1 VGSVAG
7 GYDTNGNAVRDVMET
22 NGEINDQ
29 SKYGQLQYF
38 WEASAAGKES
48 GGNSDTKTTYTF
60 TYFDA
65 DEQRPSLT
73 TLMDDYLETLPSYQ
87 SSISNAEADLEF
99 ENVQFSYFPTYK
111 DSPLKPEWSR
121 ILAVGDSSGI
131 QSPLN
136 FGQSGSLTRQLGRI
150 TGAVSDALEKDEL
163 RKDSLSEINALQP
176 NLSAAWMFQKAMSIQ
191 MGSNV
196 DPQFVSNLLSSNF
209 EMMQEQGGQPSVA
222 KKMTNDGPQFDDL
235 ISSFSG
241 SFTQDPSFMPYV
253 AKRVGIKSLAQ
264 LVIHV
269 TMMGIYKVLQA
280 IFSPFISGLFS
291 NESSVLPEIVT
302 FVQGVFS
309 PIVTPIVNVVK
320 RVRQGFLRRR
330 RNRMCGDGSDFE
342 LPLRPTL
349 H

>member
-1 VGSVAG
+1 
-7 GYDTNGNAVRDVMET
+7 
-22 NGEINDQ
+22 
-29 SKYGQLQYF
+29 
-38 WEASAAGKES
+38 
-48 GGNSDTKTTYTF
+48 
-60 TYFDA
+60 
-65 DEQRPSLT
+65 
-73 TLMDDYLETLPSYQ
+73 
-87 SSISNAEADLEF
+87 
-99 ENVQFSYFPTYK
+99 
-111 DSPLKPEWSR
+111 
-121 ILAVGDSSGI
+121 
-131 QSPLN
+131 
-136 FGQSGSLTRQLGRI
+136 
-150 TGAVSDALEKDEL
+150 
-163 RKDSLSEINALQP
+163 
-176 NLSAAWMFQKAMSIQ
+176 MSIQ

>member
-1 VGSVAG
+1 
-7 GYDTNGNAVRDVMET
+7 
-22 NGEINDQ
+22 
-29 SKYGQLQYF
+29 
-38 WEASAAGKES
+38 
-48 GGNSDTKTTYTF
+48 
-60 TYFDA
+60 
-65 DEQRPSLT
+65 
-73 TLMDDYLETLPSYQ
+73 
-87 SSISNAEADLEF
+87 
-99 ENVQFSYFPTYK
+99 
-111 DSPLKPEWSR
+111 
-121 ILAVGDSSGI
+121 
-131 QSPLN
+131 
-136 FGQSGSLTRQLGRI
+136 
-150 TGAVSDALEKDEL
+150 
-163 RKDSLSEINALQP
+163 
-176 NLSAAWMFQKAMSIQ
+176 MSIQ

-269 TMMGIYKVLQA
+269 TMMGIYKLLQA